1 MNYSGRSLS
10 NGHVCSGHCATH
22 KKYKQMAVDKSDILM
37 LLQLNEIKTLLSN
50 GGSNYTNCVGN
61 LVFFLMARSSCFLLN
76 FILKTRLVIFLEH
89 KHQHHNLWSMLP
101 LRITGIRQSFQQ
113 TKVNYWIDHI
123 EKLALIVKSQPHV
136 AYSAWTSR
144 KMTYALRSSQF
155 TSETL

>member
-1 MNYSGRSLS
+1 MVEAITQIVSKFGSFP
-10 NGHVCSGHCATH
+10 NG
-22 KKYKQMAVDKSDILM
+22 KKFLFLVKLHFEDKACDIFGT
-37 LLQLNEIKTLLSN
+37 QTST
-50 GGSNYTNCVGN
+50 SQP
-61 LVFFLMARSSCFLLN
+61 LV
-76 FILKTRLVIFLEH
+76 E
-89 KHQHHNLWSMLP
+89 LP
-101 LRITGIRQSFQQ
+101 LRITGICQSFQQ